1 MNVNEQHNKHIC
13 TTTTTTLSMIIF
25 IYIYIMSHIAKI
37 INIPRLASKYI
48 PQNKT
53 ILLHQDK
60 PKSRNDNNNT
70 VRSAGISCKTFKI
83 NPISKGNRE
92 PIIHED
98 KLLTYSNRQ
107 RTPDMFI
114 NSNSNNIIYQFN
126 THQLSGHKMLSVPLR
141 YSTRKKKISYKH
153 SYKLLSFINDFNY
166 LISMNVCKAYL
177 TGSNAVSVNEM
188 NVLMKMLNEFQCKM
202 KSIRITKTDDDVV
215 DDDVTVNVN
224 DDVYVNNEVK
234 SESDK
239 RMQCYMK
246 YLDMCNNAVN
256 DIRRYHKDIK
266 QNNKIK
272 FNMNLNIIRYSINTT
287 INDID
292 NTQKIKCSYDKEGID
307 VERNSVVVAN
317 KIKQSLKPKF
327 VDELNVVTNEGD
339 DDDNDDDEIIYNGD
353 SINGC

>member
-1 MNVNEQHNKHIC
+1 M
-13 TTTTTTLSMIIF
+13 
-25 IYIYIMSHIAKI
+25 MSHIAKI
-37 INIPRLASKYI
+37 INRPRLASKYI

-53 ILLHQDK
+53 ILFHQDK
-60 PKSRNDNNNT
+60 PKSRNGNGNT
-70 VRSAGISCKTFKI
+70 VRSAAISCKTFKI

-107 RTPDMFI
+107 RTPDMLI
-114 NSNSNNIIYQFN
+114 NSNSNNNNNSYNSYNDIIYQFN

-166 LISMNVCKAYL
+166 LISLNVCKKYL
-177 TGSNAVSVNEM
+177 TGSNAVSASEM

-202 KSIRITKTDDDVV
+202 KSIRITNTNTDDDVV
-215 DDDVTVNVN
+215 DDDVTVNAN
-224 DDVYVNNEVK
+224 DDMCVNNEVK

-246 YLDMCNNAVN
+246 YLDMCYNAVN

-266 QNNKIK
+266 NNKIK

-287 INDID
+287 IDDDD
-292 NTQKIKCSYDKEGID
+292 NTQRMKCSYDKEGMD

-339 DDDNDDDEIIYNGD
+339 GDDIDEDNDNDDDDEIIYNGD
-353 SINGC
+353 SINGY

>member
-1 MNVNEQHNKHIC
+1 
-13 TTTTTTLSMIIF
+13 
-25 IYIYIMSHIAKI
+25 MSHIAKI

-48 PQNKT
+48 PQHKT
-53 ILLHQDK
+53 ILFHQDK
-60 PKSRNDNNNT
+60 HKSRNDNT

-83 NPISKGNRE
+83 NPISKVNRE

-107 RTPDMFI
+107 RTPDMLI
-114 NSNSNNIIYQFN
+114 NSNSNSNSNNNSNSYNDIIYQFN

-166 LISMNVCKAYL
+166 LISMNVCKDYL
-177 TGSNAVSVNEM
+177 TGSNAVSGSEM

-215 DDDVTVNVN
+215 DDDAT
-224 DDVYVNNEVK
+224 DVCVNNEVK

-287 INDID
+287 IDHDDD
-292 NTQKIKCSYDKEGID
+292 NTQKMKCSYDKEGMD

-327 VDELNVVTNEGD
+327 VDELNVVTNEDD
-339 DDDNDDDEIIYNGD
+339 DDDNDISEGDDDDEIIYNGD